1 MLASNFLGVILK
13 GHGAPSKDLG
23 DPNLE
28 LQLILIQSDIVLF
41 STCLAQGF
49 NSRAISHATALM
61 TATLKHYSYNFYM
74 AAGGKEFSRKIKQI
88 PENE

>member
-1 MLASNFLGVILK
+1 MLASNFLVVILK

-49 NSRAISHATALM
+49 NSRTISHATESALS
-61 TATLKHYSYNFYM
+61 TNDSNTETQFL
-74 AAGGKEFSRKIKQI
+74 
-88 PENE
+88 